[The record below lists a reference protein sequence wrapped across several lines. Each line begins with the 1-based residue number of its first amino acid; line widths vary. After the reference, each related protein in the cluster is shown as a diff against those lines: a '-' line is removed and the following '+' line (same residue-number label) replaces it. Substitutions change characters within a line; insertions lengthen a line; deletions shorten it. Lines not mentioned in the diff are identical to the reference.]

1 MAQVLDKALLQAGNG
16 GVEVIAVSREF
27 VSGDAAGMSGGGTAG
42 VGGTLDVVVLRFRTE
57 ALTGSNVTI
66 RTTGD
71 LKPETEEPVRLPLG
85 KVGTVKRGI
94 RPHDVKQRLV

>member
-1 MAQVLDKALLQAGNG
+1 MLQAGNG
-16 GVEVIAVSREF
+16 GVEVIASSREF

-71 LKPETEEPVRLPLG
+71 LTVRAEDNYG
-85 KVGTVKRGI
+85 
-94 RPHDVKQRLV
+94 LVAAGVTLAAS